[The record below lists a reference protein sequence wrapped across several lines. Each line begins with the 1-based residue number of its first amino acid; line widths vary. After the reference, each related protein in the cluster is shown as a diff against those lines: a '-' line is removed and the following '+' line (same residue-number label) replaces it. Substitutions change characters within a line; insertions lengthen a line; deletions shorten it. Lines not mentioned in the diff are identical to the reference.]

1 MLLEQLGTVSSATK
15 ESRGLA
21 REKRRTF
28 NRIVS
33 EIYSPPRVTAEIQ
46 RSGFKHLRA
55 GLVLDLTV
63 SDPDDGQPWDLS
75 RKGQAAHTSLTA
87 DTTDRLTH
95 VHRILHLA
103 ASERRLVGRRVS

>member
-1 MLLEQLGTVSSATK
+1 MDFHFLGHLGPEEDDDVSLMLLEQLGTVSFATK

-28 NRIVS
+28 NRTVS

-55 GLVLDLTV
+55 GLALDLTV
-63 SDPDDGQPWDLS
+63 SDPDD
-75 RKGQAAHTSLTA
+75 
-87 DTTDRLTH
+87 
-95 VHRILHLA
+95 
-103 ASERRLVGRRVS
+103 